1 MFGLV
6 LVIGIVVDDAIVVV
20 ENVSRLMDEESLP
33 PREAAIKAM
42 HQVTGPII
50 ATTLVLLAVFVPTTL
65 LGGITGR
72 LYQQFGITISVAMV
86 FSSINA
92 LTLSPALCAL
102 FLRRRDEN
110 QSGLTGLFYRFMKKT
125 TAKYK
130 ALVSVL
136 IRKTAVLM
144 AVFAVVTIISLVG
157 LGALPTGF
165 VPDEDEGI
173 ILVNARL
180 PDGATLL
187 RTHEVTDKIGNILE
201 NTPGIN
207 NYVIVSGF
215 SILDGARIP
224 NGAICFAS
232 LKPWSERTSRSL
244 QLTNILQQLQMKFF
258 SMPDAFILAFAPP
271 PIRGLGRMGGFEMQ
285 LQDRGGLGL
294 AALQDAA
301 SNLIYKANSDPVLT
315 RLNSTFRMNIPQLF
329 VDVDRVKAKSMGV
342 PLAMVFD
349 TLQTYLGSS
358 YINDFTI
365 YGRTFK
371 VIAQADENFRTRP
384 EDIGQLEVRNLQGQ
398 MLPIRTF
405 ATVRDTVGP
414 QSVTHY
420 NLYPSTSIT
429 GSAVAGYSS
438 GQAID
443 EMRKLCSQ
451 TLPSGMNFEW
461 SGLSLQEIESGSQAS
476 KIFLIAAVF
485 AFLFLAAQY
494 ESWTIPLAIIF
505 AVPLALLGAVLFT
518 WARSYEN
525 NIYTQIGIVL
535 LIGIASKTA
544 ILLVEFAKKRHDIEG
559 YSIEDSAVEAS
570 RLRFRPIL
578 MTALTFVF
586 GTVPLV
592 IASGAGASARRALGT
607 AVFGGM
613 LLATI
618 TGVLMIPVFYVAM
631 QKFTEKVRPRTK
643 SGKSESTPK

>member
-1 MFGLV
+1 
-6 LVIGIVVDDAIVVV
+6 
-20 ENVSRLMDEESLP
+20 
-33 PREAAIKAM
+33 
-42 HQVTGPII
+42 
-50 ATTLVLLAVFVPTTL
+50 
-65 LGGITGR
+65 
-72 LYQQFGITISVAMV
+72 
-86 FSSINA
+86 
-92 LTLSPALCAL
+92 
-102 FLRRRDEN
+102 
-110 QSGLTGLFYRFMKKT
+110 
-125 TAKYK
+125 
-130 ALVSVL
+130 
-136 IRKTAVLM
+136 
-144 AVFAVVTIISLVG
+144 
-157 LGALPTGF
+157 
-165 VPDEDEGI
+165 
-173 ILVNARL
+173 
-180 PDGATLL
+180 
-187 RTHEVTDKIGNILE
+187 
-201 NTPGIN
+201 
-207 NYVIVSGF
+207 
-215 SILDGARIP
+215 
-224 NGAICFAS
+224 
-232 LKPWSERTSRSL
+232 
-244 QLTNILQQLQMKFF
+244 
-258 SMPDAFILAFAPP
+258 
-271 PIRGLGRMGGFEMQ
+271 
-285 LQDRGGLGL
+285 
-294 AALQDAA
+294 
-301 SNLIYKANSDPVLT
+301 
-315 RLNSTFRMNIPQLF
+315 MNIPQLF

-371 VIAQADENFRTRP
+371 VIAQADENFRRRP

-429 GSAVAGYSS
+429 GSGAAGYSS

-451 TLPSGMNFEW
+451 TLPSGMNYEW
-461 SGLSLQEIESGSQAS
+461 SGLSLQEIESGSQAP

-518 WARSYEN
+518 WARAYEN
-525 NIYTQIGIVL
+525 NIYMQIGIVL

-544 ILLVEFAKKRHDIEG
+544 ILLVEFAKKRHDDEG

-570 RLRFRPIL
+570 RIRFRPIL

-586 GTVPLV
+586 GTVPLA
-592 IASGAGASARRALGT
+592 IASGAGASARRSLGT

-618 TGVLMIPVFYVAM
+618 TGVLMIPVFYVAV
-631 QKFTEKVRPRTK
+631 QQFTEMIRARTK
-643 SGKSESTPK
+643 SGKSESTAK